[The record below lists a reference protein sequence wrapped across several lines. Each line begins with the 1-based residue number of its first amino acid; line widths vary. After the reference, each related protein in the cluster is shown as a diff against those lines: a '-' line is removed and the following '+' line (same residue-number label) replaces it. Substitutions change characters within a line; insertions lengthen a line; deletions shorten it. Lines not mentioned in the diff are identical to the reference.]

1 MDKNSLYENMT
12 MPDANFPIRLFKCDF
27 EKSSQVFPNHWHE
40 QIELLY
46 ILKGNAE
53 IQCNS
58 NVFHVKPGDLVII
71 NSNELHYGESL
82 SDELSYY
89 VIIIDISL
97 LHSSSID
104 VIETKYITPITR
116 SMILFSNKVTMD
128 QSLSDCIR
136 NMIHEYENKETGYE
150 LAIKSNIYHLL
161 VLLLRNQKSRIL
173 TVEEYNTRVK
183 NLESFKKVLKYIDE
197 YFIEDIT
204 LTQLSKMMSVC
215 NSHFCR
221 AFKTLTGKTL
231 SEYINRIRI
240 SKAEY
245 LLANSGMNISEVAMN
260 TGFNDINY
268 FSRLFRKYKK
278 VSPTEYRN
286 AKPYKVK

>member
-27 EKSSQVFPNHWHE
+27 EKSTQLFSNHWHE
-40 QIELLY
+40 QIEFLY
-46 ILKGNAE
+46 ILKGNAG

-58 NVFHVKPGDLVII
+58 NVFHVEPEDLVII
-71 NSNELHYGESL
+71 NSNELHYDESL
-82 SDELSYY
+82 SSELSYY

-116 SMILFSNKVTMD
+116 SRILFSNKVTMD
-128 QSLSDCIR
+128 QSLLDCIK
-136 NMIHEYENKETGYE
+136 NMIYEYENKEMGYE
-150 LAIKSNIYHLL
+150 LAIKSYIYR
-161 VLLLRNQKSRIL
+161 LLLLLMRNQKSRIL
-173 TVEEYNTRVK
+173 TVEEYISRVK

-197 YFIEDIT
+197 YFLEDIN
-204 LTQLSKMMSVC
+204 LNQLSKMMNVC
-215 NSHFCR
+215 DSHFCR

-231 SEYINRIRI
+231 SDYINRLRI
-240 SKAEY
+240 VKAEN
-245 LLANSGMNISEVAMN
+245 LLVNSDMNISEVAMN
-260 TGFNDINY
+260 VGFNDINY

-286 AKPYKVK
+286 RKS